1 MSNEVTQQH
10 IAEAE
15 HLVRQAE
22 NELRRHKD
30 TLSKLMDKLAQ
41 QLCPHKVG
49 DIVEVA
55 GYTHKGKKMLVKY
68 IGAPKYTYHSQCW
81 RVTGNIINKDGS
93 VGLLTAEFDGG
104 GK

>member
-49 DIVEVA
+49 DIIEIE
-55 GYTHKGKKMLVKY
+55 GYSHTGKMMIVDK
-68 IGAPKYTYHSQCW
+68 ITSPSWPTYEW
-81 RVTGNIINKDGS
+81 RVVGRVIKKDGDPSLNS
-93 VGLLTAEFDGG
+93 VDFNGG
-104 GK
+104 RT